1 MTKDEVKDFLNEQG
15 FKFIKGREFDAVLP
29 LDNGKIIIVNITI
42 KDETLKGQIDGK
54 EVLKYPNDRYEI
66 VIRKGEKVIST
77 KSGFDLSKLE
87 SDIEEFKNI

>member
-1 MTKDEVKDFLNEQG
+1 MTKDEVKEFLNEQR
-15 FKFIKGREFDAVLP
+15 FKFIKGREFDALLP
-29 LDNGKIIIVNITI
+29 LDNGKVIIVNITI

>member
-15 FKFIKGREFDAVLP
+15 FKFIKGREFDAILP
-29 LDNGKIIIVNITI
+29 LDNGKVIIVNITI